1 MGNIIEER
9 GKGGFWNS
17 YLRFFFPFNIPIYLV
32 LFIVRFIKSKQ
43 EKSKR
48 SKTTMP

>member
-1 MGNIIEER
+1 MESIIEER
-9 GKGGFWNS
+9 GKGGFWNA

-32 LFIVRFIKSKQ
+32 LFMVRLIKSKQ

-48 SKTTMP
+48 SKVPMP